1 MFNNPLVGSFLS
13 SSGAIPV
20 KRNPNSGSTDKKV
33 DASVSQADLFKSTT
47 LALAADQVVGIF
59 PEGTSYTQP
68 SIVQVLS
75 GAAWAAVEY
84 TKWSKGQNGADG
96 EDLIIV
102 PVGIVYT
109 DKSQYQ
115 SRVCSVF
122 FSREPQAERPHRSA
136 FSESRFM
143 LDFAFLRKGYN
154 RYGKPIK
161 MSEYRDSFLQAESAE
176 DTRELVKRI
185 TSELD
190 ARLRSMTVNAPDW

>member
-1 MFNNPLVGSFLS
+1 MFHNPLVGSFLS

-33 DASVSQADLFKSTT
+33 DASVSQAELFKSTT

-84 TKWSKGQNGADG
+84 TRWSQGENADG
-96 EDLIIV
+96 GDVIIV

-115 SRVCSVF
+115 SRVRSLVF
-122 FSREPQAERPHRSA
+122 AWKPLAKRPHRSA
-136 FSESRFM
+136 FSES
-143 LDFAFLRKGYN
+143 
-154 RYGKPIK
+154 
-161 MSEYRDSFLQAESAE
+161 
-176 DTRELVKRI
+176 
-185 TSELD
+185 
-190 ARLRSMTVNAPDW
+190 